1 MPPVPPS
8 PRERPSARQVIGDRQ
23 VGTFLVAQAASTV
36 AVALQAA
43 ALAKHV
49 YDITDSAFA
58 LGVLGLVEF
67 MPALLLLPL
76 TGSVAD
82 RFDRRRVAAIA
93 FTLEIGVSLTLF
105 LYATTSPTSAVPIF
119 GLAAAFGT
127 VRAFGL
133 PAMRA
138 MPPLIAPEG
147 GLPRV
152 IALYSAT
159 WQFGMIVGPASSGLL
174 YEIDPA
180 APYLAA
186 AVAAALGAVATTV
199 VRYRRPQ
206 QRTPAD
212 QAPTLHHALEGLRF
226 VRGRPI
232 LLGAISLDLFAV
244 LFGGAVALL
253 PAIAE
258 DRLHVGNIGYGW
270 LRAAPGV
277 GAVIVSSVLAVRP
290 LRRHVGAVL
299 FGAVAVFG
307 ALTVVLGVTRS
318 YAVAFVALVLLAAA
332 DSVSV
337 FIRSTLVPL
346 ATPDHMRGRVSAV
359 ENVFL
364 GASNELGAFES
375 GVAAALLGV
384 GPAVVLGGVA
394 TLAVVA
400 VWTRWFPELRHVS
413 TFDDAAVPDHAEP
426 AAAETAADRG
436 LLEHELP

>member
-1 MPPVPPS
+1 MSPAPPPPPVPPT
-8 PRERPSARQVIGDRQ
+8 ARQVIGDRR
-23 VGTFLVAQAASTV
+23 VLSFLVAQATSTI
-36 AVALQAA
+36 AVTLQAA

-49 YDITDSAFA
+49 YDITDSEFA
-58 LGVLGLVEF
+58 LGLLGLVEF

-93 FTLEIGVSLTLF
+93 FTMEIGVSLLLCF
-105 LYATTSPTSAVPIF
+105 YATTSPTSAVPIF
-119 GLAAAFGT
+119 GLAALFGT

-133 PAMRA
+133 PAMRSI
-138 MPPLIAPEG
+138 PPLIAPEG
-147 GLPRV
+147 GLPRL

-159 WQFGMIVGPASSGLL
+159 WQVGMIVGPASSGLL
-174 YEIDPA
+174 YELDPA
-180 APYLAA
+180 APYAA
-186 AVAAALGAVATTV
+186 AAIFAGLGAIATFAI
-199 VRYRRPQ
+199 RYRRPQ
-206 QRTPAD
+206 VRTPSD

-226 VRGRPI
+226 IRRRPI

-244 LFGGAVALL
+244 LFGGAMALL

-277 GAVIVSSVLAVRP
+277 GAVIVSGLLAIRPVRRRVGSVLFIAV
-290 LRRHVGAVL
+290 G
-299 FGAVAVFG
+299 VFG
-307 ALTVVLGVTRS
+307 AMTIVLGTTSS
-318 YAVAFVALVLLAAA
+318 YAVAFGALVVLAAA
-332 DSVSV
+332 DSISV
-337 FIRSTLVPL
+337 FIRATLVPL

-359 ENVFL
+359 ENVFI

-394 TLAVVA
+394 TMMVA
-400 VWTRWFPELRHVS
+400 ALWTRWFPELRHVD
-413 TFDDAAVPDHAEP
+413 TFDDATVAGHAEP
-426 AAAETAADRG
+426 ADADVTSDRG